1 MGTWHLSE
9 SCAAS
14 PASPTE
20 PKRRDYEV
28 VGDRYRFQ
36 VLADGLVRYEWA
48 PDGRFEDRPSAFA
61 ARRDRA
67 GCSDFSVETTEDG
80 WLEITT
86 SRLRLTYECGCE
98 FSAHGLFALVFG
110 HTRSLWRYGE
120 ADDDDANLGGTART
134 LDGVDG
140 RAGWGT
146 GVASRRGYASVDDSG
161 SMLLTSDGFVAPR
174 MPGPAGAG
182 AGRVDGYLFAYGHD
196 YPAAVAALYLV
207 SGAPPVLPRWA
218 LGNWWSR
225 YHAYSAASYSALM
238 GEFEAHGV
246 PLSVAVLDMDWHLTA
261 ESDRRVAEAGQTG
274 WTGYTWDRG
283 LFPDPPGFLAGL
295 RARGLRVTLNEHP
308 ADGVHSYEERYA
320 EFARAVGRDPASGE
334 PVAFDITSRRYARAY
349 FDVLLRPLGCDFW
362 WVDWQQGR
370 HSRLRGVDPLWVLN
384 HLHTADS
391 ARRQKRKQKQKQ
403 QRPLILSRYAGPGSH
418 RHPVGFSGDAV
429 ASWASLRFQ
438 PAFTA
443 TAANV
448 GYGWWSHDVG
458 GHMGGGRDDER
469 TARWVQLGCF
479 SPVLRLHSTRSGWV
493 AKEPWRLRGVDG
505 GGGSGGAR
513 EAATVFLRL
522 RHRLLPFLHSM
533 NVRASREGVPL
544 VRPLYWEHA
553 ERDEAYAYEN
563 SYLFGDG
570 LVVMPIAEPADAELG
585 LARTKGWLP
594 PGTWVDFFQGTLYG
608 GDREVWVSRPLALYP
623 VFARAGAIVPMDGA
637 AVPRNGA
644 ANPVALE
651 VVIFVGAD
659 GAFDLHEEPEEEE
672 SEHLVVRGGG
682 GLDSD
687 DDDDEP
693 SPLAQIPEPRL
704 DLITTSIRFSQ
715 AEGRVDIQQP
725 PRSPLAPGRR
735 TRTWKLVFPGWRAAG
750 ACVVYLQN
758 DRAAAAALRFDMVKD
773 RRGGGL
779 VIHEVPLG
787 AHLVV
792 ELDGGREPRFTRASP
807 RDEIRSVL
815 DAAQIEY
822 ALKEAVWAA
831 LGGDDGDELSR
842 VEMVARLGAVDMSER
857 LRVAVMELLVADE
870 GAGPV

>member
-1 MGTWHLSE
+1 MGTCHVSD
-9 SCAAS
+9 SCEAS
-14 PASPTE
+14 PGSPTE
-20 PKRRDYEV
+20 TKSRDGEV
-28 VGDRYRFQ
+28 VGDRYRFT

-61 ARRDRA
+61 MHRDSA
-67 GCSDFSVETTEDG
+67 GCNDFTVKTTDEG

-86 SRLRLTYECGCE
+86 ARLRLTYDGGE
-98 FSAHGLFALVFG
+98 FSPHGLFALVFG

-120 ADDDDANLGGTART
+120 DDADNLGGTART

-140 RAGWGT
+140 RAGWGA
-146 GVASRRGYASVDDSG
+146 GVASRKGYASVDDSG
-161 SMLLTSDGFVAPR
+161 SMLLTGDGFVAPR
-174 MPGPAGAG
+174 MPGG
-182 AGRVDGYLFAYGHD
+182 GRVDGYLFAYGHD
-196 YPAAVAALYLV
+196 YHAAVRALYLV
-207 SGAPPVLPRWA
+207 SGPPPVLPRWA

-225 YHAYSAASYSALM
+225 YHPYSAASYAALM
-238 GEFEAHGV
+238 GEFEARGV

-261 ESDRRVAEAGQTG
+261 DTDRRVVEAGQTG
-274 WTGYTWDRG
+274 WTGYTWNRA

-295 RARGLRVTLNEHP
+295 RGRGLKVTLNEHP
-308 ADGVHSYEERYA
+308 ADGVHGYEERYA
-320 EFARAVGRDPASGE
+320 EFARAVGRDPAAGE

-391 ARRQKRKQKQKQ
+391 ARRRRGRRLKE
-403 QRPLILSRYAGPGSH
+403 RPLILSRYAGPGSH
-418 RHPVGFSGDAV
+418 RYPVGFSGDTA

-493 AKEPWRLRGVDG
+493 AKEPWRLRAG
-505 GGGSGGAR
+505 GPR
-513 EAATVFLRL
+513 EAATAFLRL
-522 RHRLLPFLHSM
+522 RHRLLPYLHSM
-533 NVRASREGVPL
+533 NVRAAAEGLPL

-553 ERDEAYAYEN
+553 GRDEAYLHEN
-563 SYLFGDG
+563 SYLFGSG
-570 LVVMPIAEPADAELG
+570 LLVVPIAEPADGELG

-608 GDREVWVSRPLALYP
+608 GDRELWVSRPLSLYP
-623 VFARAGAIVPMDGA
+623 VFARVGAIVPMDGA
-637 AVPRNGA
+637 AEPRNGA

-651 VVIFVGAD
+651 VVIVIGAD
-659 GAFDLHEEPEEEE
+659 GAFDLHEEPEEPEHEE
-672 SEHLVVRGGG
+672 PEEEPEHPARGDGP
-682 GLDSD
+682 D
-687 DDDDEP
+687 DDA
-693 SPLAQIPEPRL
+693 SSTLAQIAGPRL
-704 DLITTSIRFSQ
+704 ELITTSIRFSQ
-715 AEGRVDIQQP
+715 AEGRVDIKQP
-725 PRSPLAPGRR
+725 SSSPLASGRR
-735 TRTWKLVFPGWRAAG
+735 TRSWKLIFPGWHAAG
-750 ACVVYLQN
+750 PCAVYLQN
-758 DRAAAAALRFDMVKD
+758 DRAAAAPRSEMVGD
-773 RRGGGL
+773 GRGAGIE
-779 VIHEVPLG
+779 IHDVPLG

-792 ELDGGREPRFTRASP
+792 ELGGGGAPRFARDSP
-807 RDEIRSVL
+807 RRRIRSML

-831 LGGDDGDELSR
+831 LGGDGDELSR
-842 VEMVARLGAVDMSER
+842 AEIVARLGAVDMSER

-870 GAGPV
+870 GAEPM